1 MKPTK
6 LLPQIIGVALVLY
19 FLSSCSSGT
28 ATSPAASATST
39 RSLLTPTSTAI
50 PTPTPTIIATPGT
63 PRVSQL
69 TASAIG
75 LGSFMFTLNPSR
87 TAISKL
93 AITFS
98 HFSCGSAS
106 VNGSSEIMYL
116 KDGPAITAG
125 QFTIVQNAFESM
137 GIDLIT
143 IHGIFDGTGTRAS
156 GTWKVDSG
164 GSSCSGTWL

>member
-6 LLPQIIGVALVLY
+6 LFPQIIGVALVIY
-19 FLSSCSSGT
+19 FLSSCSTGT

-39 RSLLTPTSTAI
+39 RVLLTPTSTAI
-50 PTPTPTIIATPGT
+50 PTPTPIATPGT
-63 PRVSQL
+63 PKVSQL

-87 TAISKL
+87 TAISGL
-93 AITFS
+93 SITFS
-98 HFSCGSAS
+98 NFSCGSAS
-106 VNGSSEIMYL
+106 VNGTNEITYL
-116 KDGPAITAG
+116 KNAPAITAG
-125 QFTIVQNAFESM
+125 QFTIVENAFASM

-143 IHGIFDGTGTRAS
+143 IHGKFDGTGTKAS